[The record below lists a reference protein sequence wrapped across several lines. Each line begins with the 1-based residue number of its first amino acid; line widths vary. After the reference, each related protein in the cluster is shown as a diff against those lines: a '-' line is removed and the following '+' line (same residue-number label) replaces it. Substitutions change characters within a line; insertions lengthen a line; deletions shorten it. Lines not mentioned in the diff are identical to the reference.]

1 MIICFIGLYC
11 LGGKTGGN
19 TEDLMWY
26 NLLWTTNECQEMDR
40 RQDSVHYM
48 SQHVSAHTEG
58 KRIFI
63 INKLVVRREQWIL
76 SLLKSLERISKWKSP
91 ILPNVWCQGVQ
102 YIFYWKQS
110 HLCSQ
115 VVPDGSINKDWM
127 KSESHVFNL
136 PLSFL
141 QISVCWF
148 PMRNVLSSF

>member
-1 MIICFIGLYC
+1 MKYGLVFVSK
-11 LGGKTGGN
+11 LWSVRTTFFLNDHLLHWTLLFRGETSGN

-76 SLLKSLERISKWKSP
+76 SLLKSLERVSKRKSP
-91 ILPNVWCQGVQ
+91 ILPNVWCKGVQ

-110 HLCSQ
+110 HLCSH
-115 VVPDGSINKDWM
+115 VVSEGSINKG
-127 KSESHVFNL
+127 
-136 PLSFL
+136 
-141 QISVCWF
+141 
-148 PMRNVLSSF
+148 